1 MMKKFLL
8 AAAAIMFSFT
18 AEAKWF
24 HKPVQCSTG
33 EDVYNELIETFELQ
47 PMFAAVA
54 QIIMPDSS
62 SPAVLIF
69 YMNVES
75 GRFLILET
83 DNVNTCIIGIGDGVD
98 FDITPEEIRNFLLN
112 KKSAT

>member
-1 MMKKFLL
+1 MKKILF
-8 AAAAIMFSFT
+8 AAAAMVFATT
-18 AEAKWF
+18 AEAEWF
-24 HKPVQCSTG
+24 QKPVQCSTG
-33 EDVYNELIETFELQ
+33 EDVYNTLIETFELQ

-54 QIIMPDSS
+54 QIITPDNL

-69 YMNVES
+69 YMNIES

-83 DNVNTCIIGIGDGVD
+83 DNVSTCIIGIGDGVD

-112 KKSAT
+112 EKSVT